1 MRSFHWFH
9 LYFVPKVRKYLDS
22 KGLPSKILFILDNA
36 LSHTEPCEFNTDVFY
51 LPPNTTSLIQL
62 LDQGVMRTFKA
73 HYSQYSVGGTVNTM
87 EQNLDR
93 ENNLKVWK
101 DYTIENVIVVLQKSL
116 SRSAARDNKFLLEKT
131 MSRRCAWLHRIATES
146 IKEIMKSLW
155 MWPKKKVERKW
166 RVSRYGSWR
175 NSRANRHHIRRM
187 NRRQFHR
194 NKFFPTSVRQ
204 GGRRCRRISTR
215 KHTDII

>member
-9 LYFVPKVRKYLDS
+9 LYFIPKVRKYLDS

-36 LSHTEPCEFNTDVFY
+36 LSHTEPCEFNTVFY

-93 ENNLKVWK
+93 KNNVKVRK
-101 DYTIENVIVVLQKSL
+101 DYTIENFVVVLQKIWADRQPETMNSCWRKL
-116 SRSAARDNKFLLEKT
+116 CPDVVHDFTGLLQSRSRKLWRACECGQKKGGEEVKSFTIWILEKF
-131 MSRRCAWLHRIATES
+131 
-146 IKEIMKSLW
+146 KS
-155 MWPKKKVERKW
+155 
-166 RVSRYGSWR
+166 
-175 NSRANRHHIRRM
+175 
-187 NRRQFHR
+187 Q
-194 NKFFPTSVRQ
+194 
-204 GGRRCRRISTR
+204 
-215 KHTDII
+215 